1 MGEEMN
7 GVVESEL
14 GRKNV
19 KVRESDWRI
28 LRYTAADQEGSI
40 LIRIQQSRFYY

>member
-1 MGEEMN
+1 M
-7 GVVESEL
+7 VESEL

-28 LRYTAADQEGSI
+28 LRYTVWEAADQEGSI
-40 LIRIQQSRFYY
+40 SRFYY